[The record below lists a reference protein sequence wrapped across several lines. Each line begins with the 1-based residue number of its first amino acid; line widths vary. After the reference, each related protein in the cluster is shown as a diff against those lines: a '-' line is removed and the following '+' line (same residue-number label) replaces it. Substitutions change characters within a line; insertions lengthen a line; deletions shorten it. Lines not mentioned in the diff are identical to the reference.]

1 MCLDFRNLNTLWA
14 SVLVETLFRLG
25 LTSAVISPGSRS
37 TPLTLAFASHPRI
50 EALPILDERSAAFFA
65 LGKAK
70 QLGLPVVLVCTSG
83 TAGANFY
90 PAVIEAKESRVP
102 LLILTA
108 DRPRELRYCHAG
120 QTIEQTYLYSHYPQ
134 WQTELSQPVLGLL
147 PYLRQTLLHAWEC
160 CLFPHPGVVHLNVP
174 FDEPL
179 VPFPDGTENLAADF
193 PQEDFFAHLIPP
205 VFPRSVSRLPE
216 ISTSKGII
224 IAGVAAC
231 QSGYNYSQ
239 AIANLAQSLHFPV
252 LTEAL
257 SPVRNYA
264 VLNPY
269 LVCTYDFIL
278 RHSHPELIPEIVI
291 QLGKLPTS
299 KELRV
304 WLSKLECP
312 RVIIE
317 ASQENFDPLHSQTT
331 YLRISPEDLLSS
343 LPTQSPPKNSD
354 YLLTWLN
361 LEARI
366 QAKILTTLTNT
377 SDLVEGKIPWLLSQ
391 HLPPHTPIF
400 IANSM
405 PVRDAEFF
413 WLPNNLNLVPYFNRG
428 ANGID
433 GTLSTA
439 LGIAHRNQ
447 ASILLTGDLAL
458 LHDTNG
464 FLLRE
469 KFSGSL
475 TIILINNNGA
485 GIFETLPIAQFEPP
499 FEEFFATPQNLDF
512 AQLCQTYKVGYFR
525 VSTWQELIERI
536 NPLPATGIQ
545 VIEIPIERKENARWL
560 KEIPAI
566 LCCL

>member
-1 MCLDFRNLNTLWA
+1 M
-14 SVLVETLFRLG
+14 
-25 LTSAVISPGSRS
+25 
-37 TPLTLAFASHPRI
+37 AFASHPRL

-70 QLGLPVVLVCTSG
+70 HLGLPVVLVCTSG

-108 DRPRELRYCHAG
+108 DRPRELRHCHAG

-134 WQTELSQPVLGLL
+134 WQTELSKPAKELL
-147 PYLRQTLLHAWEC
+147 PYLRQTLLHAWER
-160 CLFPHPGVVHLNVP
+160 CLFPHPGVVHLNIP

-179 VPFPDGTENLAADF
+179 VPLPDGTENLAVDF
-193 PQEDFFAHLIPP
+193 REEDFFAHLTPP
-205 VFPRSVSRLPE
+205 VFPRPVSPFPE
-216 ISTSKGII
+216 IMATRGII
-224 IAGVAAC
+224 IAGVAAS

-239 AIANLAQSLHFPV
+239 AIATLAKSLHFPV

-257 SPVRNYA
+257 SPLRNYA
-264 VLNPY
+264 ALNPY

-278 RHSHPELIPEIVI
+278 RHAHSHLTPEIVI
-291 QLGKLPTS
+291 QLGALPTS
-299 KELRV
+299 KELRL

-312 RVIIE
+312 RLVIE
-317 ASQENFDPLHSQTT
+317 ASGENFDPLHSQTT

-343 LPTQSPPKNSD
+343 LPSQPAAKNPD
-354 YLLTWLN
+354 YLLAWLN
-361 LEARI
+361 LEAQI
-366 QAKILTTLTNT
+366 QAKIQTTLANT
-377 SDLVEGKIPWLLSQ
+377 PDLVEGKIPWLLSQ

-400 IANSM
+400 ISNSM

-413 WLPNNLNLVPYFNRG
+413 WRPNNLNLVPYFNRG

-439 LGIAHRNQ
+439 LGIAYRNQ

-475 TIILINNNGA
+475 TIILINNNGG
-485 GIFETLPIAQFEPP
+485 GIFETLPIAHFDPP

-512 AQLCQTYKVGYFR
+512 AQLCQTYKIGYFR
-525 VSTWQELIERI
+525 VSNWQELIERI

-545 VIEIPIERKENARWL
+545 VIEIPTDRKKNARWL
-560 KEIPAI
+560 QKI
-566 LCCL
+566 LFSFGSD